1 MGHFRLNMLAVGGHG
16 CEREK
21 GDGVAV
27 LGCNRPHCPDCITR
41 EYIRRLQRGG
51 STIVSAKLTHWPAD
65 EPGLGYVK
73 ENEVVDDL
81 LAGVRLGSF
90 DKAAQNGPGLTFLL
104 RSEAHGVVDA
114 TAAQYTTN
122 RRTVRGVL
130 EEVLGPPIPAQTPRE
145 GDSDYPTES
154 GVYWFT
160 NPGGSN
166 YNMQAELR
174 SILQGWSNDTTRPWH
189 IKKIR

>member
-16 CEREK
+16 CQREK
-21 GDGVAV
+21 GDGIAV
-27 LGCNRPHCPDCITR
+27 LGCNNPHCPDCITR

-81 LAGVRLGSF
+81 LTGVRVGSF
-90 DKAAQNGPGLTFLL
+90 DPKAEKGPGLKFLL
-104 RSEAHGVVDA
+104 SIEDGRDVAIP
-114 TAAQYTTN
+114 AAEHTTN

-130 EEVLGPPIPAQTPRE
+130 EEVLGPPIPTQTPRE
-145 GDSDYPTES
+145 GDSNYPTEA
-154 GVYWFT
+154 GVYQFQ

-174 SILQGWSNDTTRPWH
+174 SILQGWPKDSKPWH